1 MKMKRLKY
9 IIAGSILSALVFAGC
24 GNDKPHQEVKNQEIQ
39 NLLTETQKDF
49 AVFQESIVK
58 DSSMTEA
65 QAEDKIQKLLVEI
78 QAKEEAVKKEISGI
92 KNKAE
97 QDKLTEEI
105 EKTFNSMRDHLISLE
120 KKIKTPTPNPYEEQV
135 EVQEIE
141 TIEGT
146 NDGQTQAS
154 K

>member
-9 IIAGSILSALVFAGC
+9 IIAGSILSALVFTGC
-24 GNDKPHQEVKNQEIQ
+24 GNDKPHQEVQK
-39 NLLTETQKDF
+39 LLTETQKDF

-58 DSSMTEA
+58 DSTMTEA

-78 QAKEEAVKKEISGI
+78 QTKEETVKKEISAI

-97 QDKLTEEI
+97 QDKLTEEM
-105 EKTFNSMRDHLISLE
+105 EKAFNSMRDHLISLE
-120 KKIKTPTPNPYEEQV
+120 KKIKTPTPNPYEGQV

-141 TIEGT
+141 TVEET
-146 NDGQTQAS
+146 NDGQAQAN
-154 K
+154 

>member
-1 MKMKRLKY
+1 MKMKKLNY
-9 IIAGSILSALVFAGC
+9 IIAGSLLSALVLAGC
-24 GNDKPHQEVKNQEIQ
+24 GNDKPNQEVQK
-39 NLLTETQKDF
+39 LMAETQKDF

-58 DSSMTEA
+58 DSTMTEA
-65 QAEDKIQKLLVEI
+65 QAEDKIQKLLTEI
-78 QAKEEAVKKEISGI
+78 QTKEEAVKKEISNI
-92 KNKAE
+92 KSKAE
-97 QDKLTEEI
+97 QEKLTKEM
-105 EKTFNSMRDHLISLE
+105 EKTFSSMRENLISLE

-146 NDGQTQAS
+146 NDGEAQA